1 MVGKR
6 SSHLSTYSPAY
17 KPTERNGRVRQEPG
31 GLLDAVL
38 LTNLKKLR
46 EGAIKELI
54 NEEVGI
60 QILVLNSSLPI
71 FQSWGDKLTKI
82 NWGPLQAMRDKQQG
96 KL

>member
-6 SSHLSTYSPAY
+6 SPHLSFYSPAY
-17 KPTERNGRVRQEPG
+17 KPTERKGRIRQEPG

-38 LTNLKKLR
+38 LTIFKKLR

-71 FQSWGDKLTKI
+71 FRKFPRGRIFNDQ
-82 NWGPLQAMRDKQQG
+82 
-96 KL
+96 

>member
-6 SSHLSTYSPAY
+6 SPCLPFYSTAY
-17 KPTERNGRVRQEPG
+17 KPTARKGRIRQEPG

-38 LTNLKKLR
+38 LTNLEKLR

-60 QILVLNSSLPI
+60 QILVLNSSLSI
-71 FQSWGDKLTKI
+71 FCQ
-82 NWGPLQAMRDKQQG
+82 R
-96 KL
+96 